1 MDRKE
6 QTKQKLIQAVGQVL
20 EADGFRGLG
29 VNKIARAAGV
39 DKVLVYRYFGG
50 LPNLIKEYSRTVDF
64 WPTIEELLGPDPDRL
79 KDLPTD
85 QQVAEF
91 FKCIVAALKKRPAT
105 QDVLAWELLERNEIT
120 QQFEAVRIKS
130 ILEYFDYFEDIPDD
144 DNLKAIV
151 VLMGGAIIHLMVKYR
166 IDKYIGGIDL
176 ETSTGW
182 ERINTAIDLML
193 RGIFDE

>member
-20 EADGFRGLG
+20 EADGFKGLG
-29 VNKIARAAGV
+29 VNKVARSAGV

-50 LPNLIKEYSRTVDF
+50 LPNLIKEYSGTVDF
-64 WPTIEELLGPDPDRL
+64 WPSIEELLGPDPDRL
-79 KDLPTD
+79 KNLPAD
-85 QQVAEF
+85 QLVAGF
-91 FKCIVAALKKRPAT
+91 FKSIVAALKKRPAT
-105 QDVLAWELLERNEIT
+105 QDVLAWELLERNDIT
-120 QQFEAVRIKS
+120 QQFEAVRIRS
-130 ILEYFDYFEDIPDD
+130 ILEYFDYFEGIPDD
-144 DNLKAIV
+144 DNLRAIV

-176 ETSTGW
+176 ETSSGW

-193 RGIFDE
+193 KGIFDK